1 MATFNVP
8 PPENFNFS
16 RPEEFEQWSIR
27 FNRFIIASGLD
38 EKSKEVQ
45 VNTLLYCMG
54 KNADDIFKS
63 FNLSAEHAKDYEIV
77 SKWTILL

>member
-16 RPEEFEQWSIR
+16 RPEEYEQWSIR
-27 FNRFIIASGLD
+27 FNRFSIASGLT
-38 EKSKEVQ
+38 EKSEDVQ

-54 KNADDIFKS
+54 KNADDILICQRNIPKIIK
-63 FNLSAEHAKDYEIV
+63 LLAKDLWI
-77 SKWTILL
+77 IL